1 MFIFLLRT
9 ATRTI
14 KMATER
20 EKEKE
25 KVFSKTDMERVA
37 LFQEMGYICIGDKY
51 KAANSR
57 TYLVL

>member
-1 MFIFLLRT
+1 
-9 ATRTI
+9 
-14 KMATER
+14 MATER